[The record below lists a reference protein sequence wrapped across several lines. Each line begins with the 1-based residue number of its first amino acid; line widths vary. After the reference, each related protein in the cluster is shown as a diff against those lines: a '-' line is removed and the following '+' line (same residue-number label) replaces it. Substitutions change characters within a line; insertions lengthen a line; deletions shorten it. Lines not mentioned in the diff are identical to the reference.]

1 MVTRDNDDA
10 TSTGRRRF
18 LAGGIGLAASTVVLP
33 MTTSV
38 AEAHFPPE
46 LDVDVEPGTDTNP
59 ISPGTDGYVL
69 VAVLGTEAFDPTE
82 KAVRYRFG
90 TPEKIDAGN
99 GARPAFG
106 GTETDID
113 GNGTTDF
120 LLHFPVDETGF
131 TACAN
136 PEQTAKLVWERDEHG
151 EHGYSGTDDVTVG
164 EFNPVQHQRS
174 TNESQKSNTEGEES
188 NEVAGSDERS
198 EQAEDDC

>member
-1 MVTRDNDDA
+1 MVTIDNDDA
-10 TSTGRRRF
+10 TTTGRRRF

-33 MTTSV
+33 RTTSV

-46 LDVDVEPGTDTNP
+46 LDIDVEPGTDTNP
-59 ISPGTDGYVL
+59 ISPSTDGYVL
-69 VAVLGTEAFDPTE
+69 VAVHSTEGFDPTE

-99 GARPAFG
+99 GVRPAFG

-113 GNGTTDF
+113 RDGTVDL
-120 LLHFPVDETGF
+120 LLHFPVAETGF
-131 TACAN
+131 DTCSN

-164 EFNPVQHQRS
+164 EFTPVHHQQS
-174 TNESQKSNTEGEES
+174 MNGSQKSDTEED
-188 NEVAGSDERS
+188 SDEVS
-198 EQAEDDC
+198 GSNQQSKQAEDDC

>member
-18 LAGGIGLAASTVVLP
+18 LAGGIGLAASTVVIGR
-33 MTTSV
+33 TTPV

-46 LDVDVEPGTDTNP
+46 LDIDVEPGTDTNP
-59 ISPGTDGYVL
+59 VSPGTDGYVL
-69 VAVLGTEAFDPTE
+69 VAVHSTEAFDPTE

-90 TPEKIDAGN
+90 TPERIDAGN

-106 GTETDID
+106 GTETAIGGD
-113 GNGTTDF
+113 GATDL
-120 LLHFPVDETGF
+120 LLHFPVAKTGF
-131 TACAN
+131 GACTN
-136 PEQTAKLVWERDEHG
+136 PGQTAKLVWERDEHG

-164 EFNPVQHQRS
+164 KFNPVQHQQS
-174 TNESQKSNTEGEES
+174 KDKSRKADSEKEDSDDVSGS
-188 NEVAGSDERS
+188 NGRS